1 MAQLIE
7 FPKRQIQSAPD
18 SQTLEQSIERAVVAC
33 LSLGSK
39 FEGMIADLERSLT
52 VLSSVMTREP
62 GGLSSENARKL
73 DELKDQLARARSMI
87 QTVRRELAPPASH

>member
-7 FPKRQIQSAPD
+7 FPKRQVQPAPD
-18 SQTLEQSIERAVVAC
+18 SQTLEQSIERAVLAC

-39 FEGMIADLERSLT
+39 FEGMIADLEKSLSILT
-52 VLSSVMTREP
+52 AVMTREP

-87 QTVRRELAPPASH
+87 QTVRRDLAPRSPH